1 MKILYDYH
9 MHSEI
14 SPDAHFSMEAMCE
27 SALKNGMR
35 EIAFTDHYEFYVN
48 GVVRPCLTRDMWKNI
63 LRHWKNAEKNLKVA
77 YP

>member
-35 EIAFTDHYEFYVN
+35 
-48 GVVRPCLTRDMWKNI
+48 DMWKNI

>member
-27 SALKNGMR
+27 SALR
-35 EIAFTDHYEFYVN
+35 EWNEGDCFY
-48 GVVRPCLTRDMWKNI
+48 RSL
-63 LRHWKNAEKNLKVA
+63 
-77 YP
+77 

>member
-27 SALKNGMR
+27 SALENGMR

-48 GVVRPCLTRDMWKNI
+48 GVVRPWLTRDMWKNI
-63 LRHWKNAEKNLKVA
+63 LRRWKNAEKNLKVV